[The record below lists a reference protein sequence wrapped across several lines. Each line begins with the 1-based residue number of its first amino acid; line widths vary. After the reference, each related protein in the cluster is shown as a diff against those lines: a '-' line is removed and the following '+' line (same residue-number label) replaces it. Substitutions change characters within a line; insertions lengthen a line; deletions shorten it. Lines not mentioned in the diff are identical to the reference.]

1 MKGIVLVFLLA
12 NLFFPLSGSATLL
25 DPSEVLYLAEI
36 NDDKTLCQS
45 FENNQNI
52 SIQEVQQFLLE
63 MFAIIQSEY
72 PSPISIYELKRK
84 IMEMIKIYG
93 LDHEIFNKLQ
103 PILCDTL
110 DILIPEEKMFSV
122 RLIKSPLQQPTSEIE
137 IPSCLVFGGAEIV
150 CGALLCLTPFKNLGL
165 VLITDGCRRIGN
177 AVEEKDKEL
186 REYPERQ
193 YHPPKYR

>member
-1 MKGIVLVFLLA
+1 M
-12 NLFFPLSGSATLL
+12 L
-25 DPSEVLYLAEI
+25 DPSEVLYLAAI

-52 SIQEVQQFLLE
+52 SILEAQQFLLE
-63 MFAIIQSEY
+63 TFAIIQREY

-84 IMEMIKIYG
+84 IMEIIKIYG
-93 LDHEIFNKLQ
+93 LDHQVFNKLQ

-110 DILIPEEKMFSV
+110 DILIPEEKMFPV
-122 RLIKSPLQQPTSEIE
+122 RLVKSLLQQPTSELE
-137 IPSCLVFGGAEIV
+137 IPSCLVFGGTEIV

-165 VLITDGCRRIGN
+165 ILITDGCRRIGN

-193 YHPPKYR
+193 YHPSKYR